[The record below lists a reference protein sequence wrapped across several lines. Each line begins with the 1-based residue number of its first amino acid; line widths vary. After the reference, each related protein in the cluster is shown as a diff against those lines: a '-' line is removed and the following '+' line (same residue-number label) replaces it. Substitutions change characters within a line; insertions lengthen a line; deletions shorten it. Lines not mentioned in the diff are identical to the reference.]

1 MTKAKFTVLCSVFI
15 MAFAAASVYAA
26 ASCCDPANNSG
37 QSVQSLPFQ
46 QTSKPA
52 ALPVQ
57 ARANAPRPQP
67 ALVNS
72 MGSGWKVPPNQGYT
86 TPARTVN
93 APSAPSC
100 CSSTNNPATQQ
111 VQKPPAG
118 CGCCAGGSGYQ
129 GNQSSLTQGPVRKAA
144 GPYALPADYKYANQ
158 RNPVFNGTATRPVGL
173 GTLW

>member
-1 MTKAKFTVLCSVFI
+1 MTKAKFTVLCTVFI

-37 QSVQSLPFQ
+37 QSVQSLPIS
-46 QTSKPA
+46 QTSRPA

-57 ARANAPRPQP
+57 AIANAPRPQP

-72 MGSGWKVPPNQGYT
+72 MGSGWNVPQNQGYA

-93 APSAPSC
+93 APSAPNC
-100 CSSTNNPATQQ
+100 CSSANNPAPQQ
-111 VQKPPAG
+111 IQKPVAG
-118 CGCCAGGSGYQ
+118 CGCRASGTGYQ
-129 GNQSSLTQGPVRKAA
+129 GNQSGLTQGPVRQAA
-144 GPYALPADYKYANQ
+144 GPYALPADYRYANQ
-158 RNPVFNGTATRPVGL
+158 KNPVFTGTAARPIGL